1 MVTHSNILAW
11 RIPWAE
17 EPWATVHRVAES
29 DITEGTNSF
38 TLRNSP
44 RIKRDNTDKGV
55 DSSRSITILN
65 IYVLHSTSGSAG
77 KESTC
82 NVGDLDSISGL
93 GISPGEGKGYSLQYS
108 GLENSM
114 DCIVHGVAKSHTQ
127 LSNFHFHSASPRSR
141 KKELKG
147 EILKFT
153 VREFNIFCV
162 CEGWGWGLH

>member
-82 NVGDLDSISGL
+82 NVGDLDSIPGL

>member
-82 NVGDLDSISGL
+82 NVGDLDSIPGL
-93 GISPGEGKGYSLQYS
+93 GRSPGEGKGYSLQYS

>member
-82 NVGDLDSISGL
+82 NVGDLDSIPGL

-147 EILKFT
+147 EILK
-153 VREFNIFCV
+153 IPKDK
-162 CEGWGWGLH
+162 

>member
-82 NVGDLDSISGL
+82 NVGDLDSIPRL
-93 GISPGEGKGYSLQYS
+93 GRYPGGGHDNTLQYS
-108 GLENSM
+108 CLENP
-114 DCIVHGVAKSHTQ
+114 HGQRNLVGYSPWGHKDSDMTDWLSTHTYYSGQ
-127 LSNFHFHSASPRSR
+127 
-141 KKELKG
+141 
-147 EILKFT
+147 
-153 VREFNIFCV
+153 
-162 CEGWGWGLH
+162 